1 MIPAKEKADEL
12 IREFSVLLPFYS
24 PKDNLAKSKK
34 CALKSV
40 EQILSATHQIHNV
53 YYYYL
58 EVQKEIEKP

>member
-1 MIPAKEKADEL
+1 MTPKEKAKEL

-24 PKDNLAKSKK
+24 QKDNLAKSKQ

-40 EQILSATHQIHNV
+40 ELILNATHQIHNV

-58 EVQKEIEKP
+58 DVKKEIEQL